1 MINMYDID
9 FVRDISSIA
18 SKTKPTGSFG
28 TTQPLGAAVMRK
40 GSTGTFGPPVE
51 ALRNDPAK
59 YLKKGTK
66 TRTGTGAP
74 GDINDASAA
83 AASSST
89 GGGGG
94 VPAANKKGA
103 FTYPGER

>member
-1 MINMYDID
+1 
-9 FVRDISSIA
+9 
-18 SKTKPTGSFG
+18 
-28 TTQPLGAAVMRK
+28 MRK
-40 GSTGTFGPPVE
+40 EATGTFGPPVE

-74 GDINDASAA
+74 SENNSAQ
-83 AASSST
+83 
-89 GGGGG
+89 
-94 VPAANKKGA
+94 ANKVPSA

>member
-1 MINMYDID
+1 
-9 FVRDISSIA
+9 
-18 SKTKPTGSFG
+18 
-28 TTQPLGAAVMRK
+28 MRK
-40 GSTGTFGPPVE
+40 GATGTFGPPVE

-74 GDINDASAA
+74 GDNSNDA
-83 AASSST
+83 AASSAS

-94 VPAANKKGA
+94 ANKKGT